1 MPFFA
6 LASAVLLL
14 TTATAHAQAAQV
26 DRIEFTEYGIYT
38 VDRVIQEKDAAG
50 INKAAASNVRHAAT
64 LRTVP
69 AQIGA
74 TFGFRYK
81 LAGTPNGTPVN
92 LREIVIF
99 PPTGLVPKESSSPI
113 VQDEF
118 TLQSQI
124 GQINYVAYTLEDSF
138 ELVTGEWTIEIW
150 YGDQRLGK
158 QSFKII
164 DPNSDCEYEC
174 QGF

>member
-1 MPFFA
+1 MQSFA
-6 LASAVLLL
+6 IASALLL
-14 TTATAHAQAAQV
+14 VTAATAHAQAAQV
-26 DRIEFTEYGIYT
+26 DRIEFTEFGIYT
-38 VDRVIQEKDAAG
+38 VDRVILEKDAAG

-64 LRTVP
+64 LRTIP
-69 AQIGA
+69 AQIGT
-74 TFGFRYK
+74 TFGFRYR

-99 PPTGLVPKESSSPI
+99 PPAGLVPKESSSPV

-118 TLQSQI
+118 TLQSRI
-124 GQINYVAYTLEDSF
+124 GEINYAAYTLEDSF

-150 YGDQRLGK
+150 YADQKLGT
-158 QSFKII
+158 QRFKII
-164 DPNSDCEYEC
+164 DPNSECEHEC

>member
-1 MPFFA
+1 MQFFA
-6 LASAVLLL
+6 LASALLPL
-14 TTATAHAQAAQV
+14 TTAAAYAQAAQV

-50 INKAAASNVRHAAT
+50 INKAAASNIRHAAT

-69 AQIGA
+69 AQIGT

-99 PPTGLVPKESSSPI
+99 PPTGLVPKESSPPI

-118 TLQSQI
+118 TLQSRI
-124 GQINYVAYTLEDSF
+124 GEIDYAAYTLEDSF

-150 YGDQRLGK
+150 YGDQKLGT
-158 QSFKII
+158 QRFRII
-164 DPNSDCEYEC
+164 DPISECEQEC

>member
-6 LASAVLLL
+6 LASALLLL
-14 TTATAHAQAAQV
+14 TTATAQAQAAQV

-50 INKAAASNVRHAAT
+50 INKATASNVRHAAT

-69 AQIGA
+69 AQIGT

-92 LREIVIF
+92 LRELVIF
-99 PPTGLVPKESSSPI
+99 PPTGLVPKES
-113 VQDEF
+113 
-118 TLQSQI
+118 
-124 GQINYVAYTLEDSF
+124 
-138 ELVTGEWTIEIW
+138 
-150 YGDQRLGK
+150 
-158 QSFKII
+158 
-164 DPNSDCEYEC
+164 
-174 QGF
+174 